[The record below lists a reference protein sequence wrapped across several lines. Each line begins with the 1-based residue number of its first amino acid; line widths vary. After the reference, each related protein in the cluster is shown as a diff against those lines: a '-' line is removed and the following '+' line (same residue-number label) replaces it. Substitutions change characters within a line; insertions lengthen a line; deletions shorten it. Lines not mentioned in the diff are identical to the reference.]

1 MTTEGIARPRD
12 PTIRLSARAGF
23 AASAMILA
31 GGFHLVNGYTTLE
44 HKSYL
49 ASTNVIYNNLTF
61 WGWAFLI
68 WGAVSIIAGVMLLA
82 GRVTGAS
89 LAAAIAGI
97 AAFMW
102 FVMIFAAPFAAVV
115 GCAIN
120 MLIIWAIMTGV
131 QQEMP
136 G

>member
-49 ASTNVIYNNLTF
+49 ASTNVI
-61 WGWAFLI
+61 
-68 WGAVSIIAGVMLLA
+68 
-82 GRVTGAS
+82 
-89 LAAAIAGI
+89 
-97 AAFMW
+97 
-102 FVMIFAAPFAAVV
+102 
-115 GCAIN
+115 
-120 MLIIWAIMTGV
+120 
-131 QQEMP
+131 
-136 G
+136 

>member
-1 MTTEGIARPRD
+1 MTTAGVARPRSA
-12 PTIRLSARAGF
+12 IRLSARAGF

-49 ASTNVIYNNLTF
+49 ASTNVIYDNLTF

-68 WGAVSIIAGVMLLA
+68 WGVVSIIAGGMLLA
-82 GRVTGAS
+82 GSITGAS
-89 LAAAIAGI
+89 LAVAIAGI

-102 FVMIFAAPFAAVV
+102 FIMIFAAPFAALV
-115 GCAIN
+115 GCGIN
-120 MLIIWAIMTGV
+120 MLIIWAIMSGV
-131 QQEMP
+131 QEDTP
-136 G
+136 S

>member
-68 WGAVSIIAGVMLLA
+68 WGAVSIIAGVMLWQA
-82 GRVTGAS
+82 AS
-89 LAAAIAGI
+89 P
-97 AAFMW
+97 
-102 FVMIFAAPFAAVV
+102 APASQRRSPASRRSC
-115 GCAIN
+115 GSS
-120 MLIIWAIMTGV
+120 
-131 QQEMP
+131 
-136 G
+136 

>member
-1 MTTEGIARPRD
+1 MTSASVPRPRD
-12 PTIRLSARAGF
+12 PTISLSARAGF
-23 AASAMILA
+23 AASGLILA

-68 WGAVSIIAGVMLLA
+68 WGAISIIAGVMLLT
-82 GRVTGAS
+82 RSITGAA
-89 LAAAIAGI
+89 LAVAIAEV

-102 FVMIFAAPFAAVV
+102 FIMIFAAPFAALV
-115 GCAIN
+115 GVGLN
-120 MLIIWAIMTGV
+120 MLIVWAITSGV
-131 QQEMP
+131 HEDLGP
-136 G
+136 